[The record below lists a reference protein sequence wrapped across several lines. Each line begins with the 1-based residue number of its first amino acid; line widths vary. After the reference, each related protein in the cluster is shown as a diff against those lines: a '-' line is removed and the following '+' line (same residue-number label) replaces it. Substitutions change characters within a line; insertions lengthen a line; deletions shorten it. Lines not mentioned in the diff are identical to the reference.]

1 MKIAFVGKG
10 GSGKTTMSVLFSQY
24 ASIEHKVL
32 TIDADIN
39 MHTASE
45 LGVNTDEIKI
55 LSDKE
60 TSLEIRRLLIGDN
73 KRIESVSHFR
83 KSTPP
88 ARGSTTMYLLKN
100 IQSKSIKIF
109 TSVLLARILNRAFH
123 QAVIIII

>member
-88 ARGSTTMYLLKN
+88 ARGSTMYLLKN

>member
-88 ARGSTTMYLLKN
+88 ARGSMYLLKN